1 MSGKPVTGH
10 PADRPITGGVQQ
22 GLARRTLQKR
32 NILFLAITV
41 LVVLLDQATKAWI
54 ISTMRIYDSFA
65 VIEGF
70 FSITHVRNPGAAF
83 GFLAG
88 APPLFRYLFFLAVT
102 VAAIVLI
109 LHYLR
114 VSRIEEPSLVSALAL
129 ILAGAAG
136 NLIDRI
142 RFGEV
147 VDFLDV
153 YIGSHHWP
161 AFNVADSAITVGA
174 GVLMAVLLRRRKE
187 RTEVN

>member
-1 MSGKPVTGH
+1 M
-10 PADRPITGGVQQ
+10 
-22 GLARRTLQKR
+22 
-32 NILFLAITV
+32 
-41 LVVLLDQATKAWI
+41 LLDQATKAWI
-54 ISTMRIYDSFA
+54 ISTMRIYDSFV

-88 APPLFRYLFFLAVT
+88 APPLFRHIFFLAIT
-102 VAAIVLI
+102 VAAIALI

-129 ILAGAAG
+129 ILAGAVG

-174 GVLMAVLLRRRKE
+174 VVLMAVLLRRRKQVIHSAE
-187 RTEVN
+187 D

>member
-1 MSGKPVTGH
+1 M
-10 PADRPITGGVQQ
+10 
-22 GLARRTLQKR
+22 RRILRKK

-54 ISTMRIYDSFA
+54 ISTMRLYDSFT
-65 VIEGF
+65 VIGGF
-70 FSITHVRNPGAAF
+70 FNITYVRNPGAAF
-83 GFLAG
+83 GFLAA
-88 APPLFRYLFFLAVT
+88 APPMFRYTFFIVVT
-102 VAAIVLI
+102 VAAILLI

-114 VSRIEEPSLVSALAL
+114 ISRIEAPSLVSALAL
-129 ILAGAAG
+129 ILAGAVG

-153 YIGSHHWP
+153 YLSSYHWP

-174 GVLMAVLLRRRKE
+174 AILILVLLQKRKG
-187 RTEVN
+187 RTEGN

>member
-1 MSGKPVTGH
+1 M
-10 PADRPITGGVQQ
+10 
-22 GLARRTLQKR
+22 QKR
-32 NILFLAITV
+32 NILFLAITF
-41 LVVLLDQATKAWI
+41 LVMLLDQATKAWI
-54 ISTMRIYDSFA
+54 ISTMRIYDSFV

-88 APPLFRYLFFLAVT
+88 APPLFRHIFFLAIT
-102 VAAIVLI
+102 VAAIALI

-129 ILAGAAG
+129 ILAGAVG

-174 GVLMAVLLRRRKE
+174 GVLMAVLLRRRKQVIHSAE
-187 RTEVN
+187 D

>member
-1 MSGKPVTGH
+1 
-10 PADRPITGGVQQ
+10 
-22 GLARRTLQKR
+22 LQKR

-54 ISTMRIYDSFA
+54 ISTVRLYDSFV
-65 VIEGF
+65 VIGGF
-70 FSITHVRNPGAAF
+70 FNITHVRNPGAAF

-88 APPLFRYLFFLAVT
+88 APPLFRYIFFLAVT
-102 VAAIVLI
+102 AAAIVLI

-136 NLIDRI
+136 NLIDRV

-147 VDFLDV
+147 VDFLDL
-153 YIGSHHWP
+153 YIGGHHWP